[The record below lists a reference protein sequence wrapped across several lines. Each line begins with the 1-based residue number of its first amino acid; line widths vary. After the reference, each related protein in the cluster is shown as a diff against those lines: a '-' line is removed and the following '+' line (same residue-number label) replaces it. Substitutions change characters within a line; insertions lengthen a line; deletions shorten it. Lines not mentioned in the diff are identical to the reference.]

1 MTKLGV
7 SRFRDF
13 IKEKQAVP
21 RQGLMRVHFVTLKEK
36 QAVRRQRVHFVT
48 LKMKQAVREIKL
60 GASRFRDSREENQA
74 VRRQSLERVPF
85 VTLTVNQAVRR
96 KAWSESFP

>member
-7 SRFRDF
+7 SRFRDS

-48 LKMKQAVREIKL
+48 LKM
-60 GASRFRDSREENQA
+60 NQA
-74 VRRQSLERVPF
+74 VRRQSLERVAS
-85 VTLTVNQAVRR
+85 VTLEKRTKRSED
-96 KAWSESFP
+96 KAWNESLS